1 MDKNCCDCEFTYSDN
16 ICECELFNK
25 YEEAIRDIKLA
36 IQPVCG
42 GISLETAIEALE
54 KQIPKRPKADNNGNY
69 AEYFEE
75 WLECPEC
82 GEAIPEYTSRDETEC
97 YCLRCGQKLSWED

>member
-1 MDKNCCDCEFTYSDN
+1 MDFKQAKGLLHHHINTWKGKFPSPHFEACE
-16 ICECELFNK
+16 
-25 YEEAIRDIKLA
+25 
-36 IQPVCG
+36 V
-42 GISLETAIEALE
+42 AIEAIE

-82 GEAIPEYTSRDETEC
+82 GEAIPEYTSDNETEC
-97 YCLRCGQKLSWED
+97 YCVGCGQKLSWD

>member
-1 MDKNCCDCEFTYSDN
+1 MDIK
-16 ICECELFNK
+16 
-25 YEEAIRDIKLA
+25 EAIKAIKSNYPPSNYTILREA
-36 IQPVCG
+36 
-42 GISLETAIEALE
+42 LDLAIEALE

-82 GEAIPEYTSRDETEC
+82 GEAIPEYTSGNETEC
-97 YCLRCGQKLSWED
+97 YCVGCGQKLSWD